1 MRILNAALVVSGGW
15 RVLGYAQIVEQLSFM
30 IKMIERVIIQMTPFI
45 SLFLL
50 ALLMF
55 GFVFSSLDLKFG
67 PDYTNMTNGRS
78 GSLLPF
84 AIWMLRTSLGDFDV
98 ETFQNM
104 NRSLLAAVYIAWV
117 LLVLLNMLIF
127 LNLMIAV
134 IGDVYSSVM
143 ETRTEESYQ
152 KTA

>member
-1 MRILNAALVVSGGW
+1 
-15 RVLGYAQIVEQLSFM
+15 M
-30 IKMIERVIIQMTPFI
+30 IKMLERVIIQMTPFI

-67 PDYTNMTNGRS
+67 SDYTNMLNGQS

-98 ETFQNM
+98 ETF
-104 NRSLLAAVYIAWV
+104 
-117 LLVLLNMLIF
+117 
-127 LNLMIAV
+127 
-134 IGDVYSSVM
+134 
-143 ETRTEESYQ
+143 
-152 KTA
+152 

>member
-1 MRILNAALVVSGGW
+1 ML
-15 RVLGYAQIVEQLSFM
+15 
-30 IKMIERVIIQMTPFI
+30 ERVIVQMAPFI
-45 SLFLL
+45 TLFLL

-67 PDYTNMTNGRS
+67 SDYTNMLGGPS
-78 GSLLPF
+78 GSLLPY
-84 AIWMLRTSLGDFDV
+84 AIWMLRSSLGDFDV
-98 ETFQNM
+98 STFQDLPP
-104 NRSLLAAVYIAWV
+104 SLLASIYVAWF

-143 ETRTEESYQ
+143 ETRTEESF
-152 KTA
+152 